1 MELRDYQTRLSKD
14 GAEILLSKKIVC
26 YFMEVRCGKTLTA
39 LQTCHNVKANRVL
52 FITKIKAFSSI
63 KFDYDQMDYK
73 FDLTIINHE
82 SLHKIETNDFD
93 VVIIDE
99 VHGYSSY
106 PKPSVYAKEIKKR
119 FGNIPMIMLSGTP
132 TPESYSQYYH
142 IFWLS
147 NYSPFKEYTN
157 FYKWA
162 NEFVNIKLRYLG
174 YAQVK
179 DYSDADKKKFWHYL
193 RYHILTFTQAEA
205 GFTTSVNESVLEV
218 EMKPITYKIIERL
231 HSDFVVTAKDG
242 KLILGDTGVKLQQK
256 TQQLFSGTIKF
267 EDGSTR
273 VIDDTKARF
282 ILETFKEY
290 KIGIFYKFIAEL
302 EMLKSVLKD
311 KLTTDL
317 DEFNSTDKWI
327 ALQIVSGR
335 EGISLKKADH
345 LVFLNID
352 FSAVSYFQ
360 AKDRM
365 TTMERKENTI
375 FWIFSKGGIES
386 KIYQTVL
393 KKKDFTSSNFI
404 KEFKI
409 DKEKMKDKFTIP
421 IRGLDMFKKYGVTEI
436 QAGKRNYKIE

>member
-1 MELRDYQTRLSKD
+1 MELRDYQIRLSND
-14 GAEILLSKKIVC
+14 ATEILERKKIAC
-26 YFMEVRCGKTLTA
+26 LFMEVRTGKSLTA
-39 LQTCHNVKANRVL
+39 LQTCQNVKAKRVL

-63 KFDYDQMDYK
+63 RHDYNQMNYK
-73 FDLTIINHE
+73 FDLTIINRE

-93 VVIIDE
+93 VVVIDE

-147 NYSPFKEYTN
+147 NYSPFKDYTN

-162 NEFVNIKLRYLG
+162 NEYVNVKLRYLG

-179 DYSDADKKKFWHYL
+179 DYSDADKKKFWHL
-193 RYHILTFTQAEA
+193 IRHHILTFTQKEA
-205 GFTTSVNESVLEV
+205 GFTTSVNENVLEV
-218 EMKPITYKIIERL
+218 EMKPITYKIIEKL
-231 HSDFVVTAKDG
+231 HRDFVVTSSDG

-256 TQQLFSGTIKF
+256 THQLFSGTIKF

-273 VIDDTKARF
+273 VIDDTKACF
-282 ILETFKEY
+282 IQNNFKDY

-317 DEFNSTDKWI
+317 NEFNSTDKWI
-327 ALQIVSGR
+327 ALQITSGR

-365 TTMERKENTI
+365 TTMDRKENTI

-393 KKKDFTSSNFI
+393 KKKDYTNGTFK
-404 KEFKI
+404 KEFNITQK
-409 DKEKMKDKFTIP
+409 KEQSFS
-421 IRGLDMFKKYGVTEI
+421 RFK
-436 QAGKRNYKIE
+436 

>member
-1 MELRDYQTRLSKD
+1 MKLRDYQIRLSND
-14 GAEILLSKKIVC
+14 AFEILERKKIVC
-26 YFMEVRCGKTLTA
+26 IFAEVRCGKTIMA
-39 LQTCHNVKANRVL
+39 LQTCHLAKSKKVL

-63 KFDYDQMDYK
+63 QKDYDNMNYQ
-73 FDLTIINHE
+73 FSLTIINRE

-93 VVIIDE
+93 IVIIDE

-119 FGNIPMIMLSGTP
+119 FGNVPMIMLSGTP

-147 NYSPFKEYTN
+147 NNSPFSDYPN

-162 NEFVNIKLRYLG
+162 NEYVNIKLRYLG

-179 DYSDADKKKFWHYL
+179 DYSDARKKDFWHRI
-193 RYHILTFTQAEA
+193 RYYILTFTQKEA
-205 GFTTSVNESVLEV
+205 GFTTQVNENTLICQ
-218 EMKPITYKIIERL
+218 MKPITYQIINKL
-231 HSDFVVTAKDG
+231 HKDLVVKSSDG

-256 TQQLFSGTIKF
+256 THQLFSGTIKF

-273 VIDDTKARF
+273 VIDTSKAEF
-282 ILETFKEY
+282 IKEKFKGY

-302 EMLKSVLKD
+302 EMLKSVFKET
-311 KLTTDL
+311 LTTDL
-317 DEFNSTDKWI
+317 TEFDTTDKNI

-335 EGISLKKADH
+335 EGISLRNADH
-345 LVFLNID
+345 LVFMNID

-365 TTMERKENTI
+365 TTLERKENTI
-375 FWIFSKGGIES
+375 FWIFAKDGIEE
-386 KIYQTVL
+386 KIYKTVQG
-393 KKKDFTSSNFI
+393 KKDYTNSTFKKDFNVRTTNSNQNNQQ
-404 KEFKI
+404 
-409 DKEKMKDKFTIP
+409 TN
-421 IRGLDMFKKYGVTEI
+421 
-436 QAGKRNYKIE
+436 KRWMALSKSN

>member
-1 MELRDYQTRLSKD
+1 MELRNYQIRLSND
-14 GAEILLSKKIVC
+14 ATEILERKKIVC
-26 YFMEVRCGKTLTA
+26 LFMEVRTGKSLTA
-39 LQTCHNVKANRVL
+39 LQTCHNVNAKRVL

-63 KFDYDQMDYK
+63 QYDYNQMNYN
-73 FDLTIINHE
+73 FDLTIINRE
-82 SLHKIETNDFD
+82 SLHKIESDDFD

-147 NYSPFKEYTN
+147 NHSPFKEYVN

-162 NEFVNIKLRYLG
+162 NEYVNIKLRYLG

-179 DYSDADKKKFWHYL
+179 DYSDADKKKFWHHI
-193 RYHILTFTQAEA
+193 RYHILTFTQSEA

-218 EMKPITYKIIERL
+218 EMKPITYKIIEKL
-231 HSDFVVTAKDG
+231 HKDFVVTSSDG

-256 TQQLFSGTIKF
+256 THQLFSGTIKF

-273 VIDDTKARF
+273 VIDDSKGQF
-282 ILETFKEY
+282 ILNTFADY
-290 KIGIFYKFIAEL
+290 KIGIFYKFVAEL
-302 EMLKSVLKD
+302 EMLKTVLKD

-317 DEFNSTDKWI
+317 DEFNSSDKWI

-335 EGISLKKADH
+335 EGISLKNADH

-375 FWIFSKGGIES
+375 FWIFAKNGIES

-393 KKKDFTSSNFI
+393 KKKDYTNG
-404 KEFKI
+404 
-409 DKEKMKDKFTIP
+409 T
-421 IRGLDMFKKYGVTEI
+421 FKKDFGISNSKENNQPTSKRGMALY
-436 QAGKRNYKIE
+436 QANQN